1 MKPSICAGA
10 GRAREGYR
18 EGTGRAQR
26 EVRRGCRK
34 DAERAHTECG
44 EGAER
49 GAEHAESAELHF
61 LRECHQDSA
70 QVQRQQPLRA
80 AAAYLTLTRAASR
93 AARAATRAAARAA
106 TRRGRA
112 QFFEAGRA
120 NQLLRERIEPK
131 LGRRWRVWVTDEGET
146 HGQVQS

>member
-49 GAEHAESAELHF
+49 GAEHAESAELHL

-93 AARAATRAAARAA
+93 AARAA